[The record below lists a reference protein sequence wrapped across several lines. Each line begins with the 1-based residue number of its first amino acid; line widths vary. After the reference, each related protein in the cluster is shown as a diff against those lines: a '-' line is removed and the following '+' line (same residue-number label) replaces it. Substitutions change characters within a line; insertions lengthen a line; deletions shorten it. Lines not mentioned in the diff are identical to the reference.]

1 MTDVSKAAVEGLK
14 HLRKPIDLKS
24 MSKADARVAIAK
36 DVLAALDAKKIT
48 ASRGTY
54 GVLDLKNPVRGFA
67 VGVREILPD
76 LKSCHVCALGA
87 AAIAL
92 VGRENYLTV
101 NAYLGTTEIHLDD
114 CRYRSLLREY
124 FSGEQLAMI
133 ESAFESINS
142 AYKENISYQNEGILQ
157 SVYYSKHIPD
167 GSVSSVCM
175 RAIFQNIIDNNGTFV
190 P

>member
-24 MSKADARVAIAK
+24 MTKADARVAIAK

-48 ASRGTY
+48 ASAGTY
-54 GVLDLKNPVRGFA
+54 GVLDLKNPVRDFS

-76 LKSCHVCALGA
+76 LKHCNVCALGA

-92 VGRENYLTV
+92 VGRENHLAV
-101 NAYLGTTEIHLDD
+101 NTYPGVTEIRLDD
-114 CRYRSLLREY
+114 YHYRSLLREY

-133 ESAFESINS
+133 ESAFESANY
-142 AYKENISYQNEGILQ
+142 AHKENLSYQNEGILN
-157 SVYYSKHIPD
+157 SVYYSKHIPN
-167 GSVSSVCM
+167 GNVSSVRM